1 MDLVRVLGIL
11 QRLSLCYG
19 LMLLCHYVTG
29 YGSVR
34 RRKFLGLFMFIV
46 YIVYFVLMVS
56 FDGAN

>member
-19 LMLLCHYVTG
+19 LMLLCHYATG
-29 YGSVR
+29 YGKVR
-34 RRKFLGLFMFIV
+34 RRKLLGLFMFIV

>member
-19 LMLLCHYVTG
+19 LMLLCHYATG

-34 RRKFLGLFMFIV
+34 RRKFLALFMFIL
-46 YIVYFVLMVS
+46 YIVYFTLMVS